1 MPDNRIFNLLIV
13 TSLLFVLLCACSSK
27 NVQSKGVAKINTSPV
42 IETAPKDENVDS
54 KNTSLSSSTPKSD
67 TEELQET
74 DLELTDEEITTKFAE
89 CMRDKGFNV
98 SDPEVNADG
107 TVNLQ
112 ALRSSITNDPKF
124 NPQSP
129 DTQRA
134 FQECLPQLQGA
145 TFAQTPS
152 QEDQIEF
159 QDNMLKFT
167 ECIRGEGLD
176 IPDPDFSKGIRQ
188 AMGSI
193 FQGLNMQSPKGQK
206 AISACRE
213 TIFAGTA
220 GGRGGR

>member
-1 MPDNRIFNLLIV
+1 MLH
-13 TSLLFVLLCACSSK
+13 
-27 NVQSKGVAKINTSPV
+27 GAKIAKES
-42 IETAPKDENVDS
+42 
-54 KNTSLSSSTPKSD
+54 
-67 TEELQET
+67 QET
-74 DLELTDEEITTKFAE
+74 DTELTDEEITTKFAE

-167 ECIRGEGLD
+167 ECIRGEGLE
-176 IPDPDFSKGIRQ
+176 IPDPDFSKGLRQ

-193 FQGLNMQSPKGQK
+193 FQGMNMQSPKVQK
-206 AISACRE
+206 ALSTCRE
-213 TIFAGTA
+213 TIFAGTP
-220 GGRGGR
+220 GGRAGR